1 MKRKEFPMPD
11 DHKKLMADLL
21 ELVARRD
28 KCAADLKYAAPELR
42 EKLRKEIARA
52 DKLIERGE
60 ATLARDYEEHQKNC
74 RNDEEWE
81 ATMRKME
88 RFYVYVMYR
97 RPEMFSEVAT
107 SILRYVYNVAKDGEG
122 FHDRIEILIA
132 TQLDEILDDK
142 NLDQFDF

>member
-1 MKRKEFPMPD
+1 M
-11 DHKKLMADLL
+11 
-21 ELVARRD
+21 ELVKMRD
-28 KCAADLKYAAPELR
+28 DTASRLKNTEPKLR
-42 EKLRKEIARA
+42 EKIRKEIQRA
-52 DKLIERGE
+52 DKLIEQGE
-60 ATLARDYEEHQKNC
+60 ASLARDYEEHQKNC
-74 RNDEEWE
+74 RADEEWE

-88 RFYVYVMYR
+88 RFYIYVMYR

-122 FHDRIEILIA
+122 FHDRIQILKA